1 MRENLDLV
9 DPGTKGATMAIDH
22 ITLDV
27 SDYPRSKQFY
37 EQSLKPLGYELMM
50 EFGEAGGFGE
60 GGMPDFWVSQRGDPT
75 TAHIALKATDR
86 ETVDRFYEA
95 AMAAGATDNGAPGL
109 RPHYHENYYGA
120 YVIDP
125 DGNNIEAVCHMPA

>member
-1 MRENLDLV
+1 M
-9 DPGTKGATMAIDH
+9 KGVAMPIDH

-27 SDYPRSKQFY
+27 RDYASSKQFY
-37 EQSLKPLGYELMM
+37 EQALKPLGYELVM

-60 GGMPDFWVSQRGDPT
+60 SGKPDFWVSQRGEPT
-75 TAHIALKATDR
+75 TAHIALLASDR
-86 ETVDRFYEA
+86 EAVDRFYEA

-125 DGNNIEAVCHMPA
+125 DGNNIEAVCHTAA

>member
-1 MRENLDLV
+1 
-9 DPGTKGATMAIDH
+9 MAIDH
-22 ITLDV
+22 VTLDV
-27 SDYPRSKQFY
+27 SEYPRSKQFY
-37 EQSLKPLGYELMM
+37 EQALKPLGYELVM

-60 GGMPDFWVSQRGDPT
+60 GGKPDFWVSQRGEPT
-75 TAHIALKATDR
+75 TAHIALVAADR
-86 ETVDRFYEA
+86 AAVDQFHEA